1 MSRVPIQMSRGST
14 EEEIL
19 QKKAEEERT
28 KKAASTQSRQLSD
41 LVNYLGE
48 FRTLMSLIRESQVL
62 QNSLA
67 EAFKFSGF
75 SDGGRHFWQM
85 SSFSETKALQLCAD
99 EVRSR
104 K

>member
-75 SDGGRHFWQM
+75 SESRHFWQM

>member
-1 MSRVPIQMSRGST
+1 MFLSIRVPKRKPSVQQQKDARRGPAEVRRSEDGAMSRVPIQMSRGST

-48 FRTLMSLIRESQVL
+48 FRTLMSLI
-62 QNSLA
+62 
-67 EAFKFSGF
+67 
-75 SDGGRHFWQM
+75 
-85 SSFSETKALQLCAD
+85 
-99 EVRSR
+99 
-104 K
+104 